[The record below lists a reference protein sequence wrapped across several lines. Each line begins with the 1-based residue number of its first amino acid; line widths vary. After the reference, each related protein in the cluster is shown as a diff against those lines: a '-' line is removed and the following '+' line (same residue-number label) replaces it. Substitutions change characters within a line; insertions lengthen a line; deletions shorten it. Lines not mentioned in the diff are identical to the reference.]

1 LTNFRFPLASFP
13 VRESFSHKSQLV
25 TEILYGQLF
34 SVIEE
39 KESWKKIKIVA
50 DGYEGWIEF
59 NHNFLSEDLE
69 LTVANF
75 YSTIN
80 TQKGNVF
87 IYPGAELSK
96 SDLQN
101 LNYQNSFSD
110 IISLAKS
117 YLNTPYL
124 WGGKTPRGIDC
135 SGFIQV
141 LYATQNISLP
151 RDACQQADIGV
162 TINFEDKREGDLAFF
177 LNENGKIIH
186 VGLVI
191 DQNCIIHASEL
202 VRVDILTDDG
212 IWNNELNKLTHNLF
226 SIKRPIH

>member
-1 LTNFRFPLASFP
+1 M
-13 VRESFSHKSQLV
+13 

>member
-1 LTNFRFPLASFP
+1 MTNFRFPLASFP

-124 WGGKTPRGIDC
+124 WGGKTSRGIDC

>member
-1 LTNFRFPLASFP
+1 MTNFRFPLASFP

>member
-1 LTNFRFPLASFP
+1 M
-13 VRESFSHKSQLV
+13 

-124 WGGKTPRGIDC
+124 WGGKTSRGIDC